1 MVYVTAQVIA
11 WPTSGFSA
19 AWLSRV
25 YDGDVI
31 QVTGYTDWHA
41 DVELCVS
48 LLPCSLTIAGDP
60 SASSTIRRHT
70 ESRIVC
76 ETASGCTGVTMR
88 HVSVACTSKVSA
100 TGPLQISG
108 AGAVVTIEGAAFS
121 DCASL
126 ADGGSIRAYNGATV
140 KISGTTFQRSSS
152 QVPFMSCH
160 SYNPFDTPSKCI
172 DNICQP
178 DALLFVFSRS
188 NYTQQCVLVTGTC
201 SVTTWI

>member
-1 MVYVTAQVIA
+1 MYDNDILQLTGDID
-11 WPTSGFSA
+11 WPTGVA
-19 AWLSRV
+19 V
-25 YDGDVI
+25 D
-31 QVTGYTDWHA
+31 
-41 DVELCVS
+41 LCVS
-48 LLPCSLTIAGDP
+48 PLPCSLTIAGDP

-76 ETASGCTGVTMR
+76 EAASGCTGVTMR
-88 HVSVACTSKVSA
+88 HVSVACARQVSA

-152 QVPFMSCH
+152 QVPFLSCH
-160 SYNPFDTPSKCI
+160 SCNPFDAPAKCI
-172 DNICQP
+172 VNLTHIVCFL
-178 DALLFVFSRS
+178 AV
-188 NYTQQCVLVTGTC
+188 
-201 SVTTWI
+201 